1 MFRSI
6 IMSEVT
12 QYNQELVNDSL
23 ANTLEMDPLKNIQE
37 PIKKGPGGKRA
48 GAGRKAGSTNK
59 IQGGEFLEEY
69 KRIHG
74 SSLKEDLARD
84 MLSARARGDYDMLF
98 RYQTAF
104 AKYYFSDVAA
114 QDITS
119 NGKTLKAVFNFP
131 STELS
136 DWKK

>member
-1 MFRSI
+1 
-6 IMSEVT
+6 MSDVKT
-12 QYNQELVNDSL
+12 QYDQKLVNDSL
-23 ANTLEMDPLKNIQE
+23 ENTFGIAPLKNNQTE
-37 PIKKGPGGKRA
+37 IKKGPGGKRQ

-69 KRIHG
+69 KKIHG

-84 MLSARARGDYDMLF
+84 MLSARTRGDYDMLF

-119 NGKTLKAVFNFP
+119 KGEQLKAVFSFP

-136 DWKK
+136 DWK

>member
-1 MFRSI
+1 
-6 IMSEVT
+6 MSEVT
-12 QYNQELVNDSL
+12 QYNQELVNESL
-23 ANTLEMDPLKNIQE
+23 SNTLDMEPLNNNQPE
-37 PIKKGPGGKRA
+37 IKKGPGGKRK
-48 GAGRKAGSTNK
+48 GAGRKVGSTNK

-69 KRIHG
+69 KKIHG
-74 SSLKEDLARD
+74 HSLKEDLVRD
-84 MLSARARGDYDMLF
+84 MLSARARGDFDMLF

-119 NGKTLKAVFNFP
+119 KGKQLKAVFNFP

-136 DWKK
+136 DWK